1 MITTNSIL
9 IASRTKANL
18 EGIEASLQGNTDFQ
32 LQSKLIA
39 NGHLDPLHGVTTLPD
54 ILLLDL
60 SLAWED
66 ELKALSQR
74 SRSERP
80 AMIAIGAEGNSE
92 MMRLAMKAG
101 ARDFFTHPVAASEL
115 ANTLRQ
121 IVEDSSSNDGAKAKI
136 SAVINAKGGSGGS
149 FLASNFAHIA
159 VSHYQLSMALID
171 LDLQFGSLPLYLDLS
186 PREGMV
192 EALANI
198 DQLDSTALKAHMT
211 KHESG
216 LHLLASKSDQ
226 LSSNGTISENSLI
239 RLLKIA
245 SNTYNHLIVD
255 LPRQIDPLTT
265 SVLERADQI
274 FIVMQQD
281 IASLR
286 DAKQLIRIITS
297 VLGVPKGN
305 LQIIINRY
313 NSKSAVTETDIKEA
327 LNIESISIVP
337 NDFKRVVEATNTG
350 VPLYVNERN
359 AAITKSL
366 ISLVD
371 KMCDHPATHKKGM
384 FSSLSNILRS

>member
-9 IASRTKANL
+9 IAGRTKANL

-32 LQSKLIA
+32 LQSKFIA
-39 NGHLDPLHGVTTLPD
+39 NGHMDPLHGVTAMPD

-80 AMIAIGAEGNSE
+80 AMVAIGAEGNSE

-115 ANTLRQ
+115 ANSLRQ
-121 IVEDSSSNDGAKAKI
+121 IMEDSSSNDGAKAKI

-226 LSSNGTISENSLI
+226 LSSTGTISENSLI

>member
-1 MITTNSIL
+1 MINTNSIL
-9 IASRTKANL
+9 IAGRSKANL
-18 EGIEASLQGNTDFQ
+18 EGLEASLQGNTDFQ
-32 LQSKLIA
+32 LQSKLIV
-39 NGHLDPLHGVTTLPD
+39 NGHMDPLHGVTTLPD

-66 ELKALSQR
+66 ELKALSQH

-101 ARDFFTHPVAASEL
+101 ARDFFTHPVAADEL
-115 ANTLRQ
+115 VNTLRQ
-121 IVEDSSSNDGAKAKI
+121 IVEDSSSKDGAKAKI

-149 FLASNFAHIA
+149 FLASNLAHIA
-159 VSHYQLSMALID
+159 VSHYQLRMALID

-186 PREGMV
+186 PREGIV

-216 LHLLASKSDQ
+216 LHLLASKSNQ
-226 LSSNGTISENSLI
+226 LSSNETISENSLI
-239 RLLKIA
+239 RLLEIA

-265 SVLERADQI
+265 STLERADQI

-281 IASLR
+281 IANLR

-297 VLGVPKGN
+297 VMGVPKGN
-305 LQIIINRY
+305 LQIIINRH

-350 VPLYVNERN
+350 VPLYENERN

-371 KMCDHPATHKKGM
+371 KMCDCPVIHKKGM
-384 FSSLSNILRS
+384 FTSLSNILRS

>member
-9 IASRTKANL
+9 IAGRTKANL

-32 LQSKLIA
+32 LQSKLIV
-39 NGHLDPLHGVTTLPD
+39 NGHLDPLHGVTTMPD

-80 AMIAIGAEGNSE
+80 AMVAIGAEGNSE

-121 IVEDSSSNDGAKAKI
+121 IMEDSSSNDGAKAKI

-226 LSSNGTISENSLI
+226 LSSTGTISENSLI